1 MRLQF
6 ALAMLFALMVTA
18 SPITDFLNR
27 LKRQIIQTYDVTE
40 VIYNSNGKAVATTI
54 LHVTTTVYPSTTLA
68 PVPTATPTDYVSTAL
83 YHHNIHRANHS
94 VPLLKWDTKL
104 VASAQVLAATCKW
117 GHSMNINGGGYGQN
131 IAAYGSTNAKALGAN
146 KEMAVAATNMWYNG
160 EQPTYLPSYYGKNNP
175 DLTTFEAWGHFTQM
189 VWLGTNSVGCAT
201 QLCQPMDIW
210 PSMPAWYTVCNY
222 SPPGNMGGQ
231 YGVNVFPPLRHPS
244 VNVINA

>member
-6 ALAMLFALMVTA
+6 ALTMLFALMVTA
-18 SPITDFLNR
+18 SPITELLNR
-27 LKRQIIQTYDVTE
+27 IKRQIIQTYDVTE

-117 GHSMNINGGGYGQN
+117 GHSM
-131 IAAYGSTNAKALGAN
+131 
-146 KEMAVAATNMWYNG
+146 
-160 EQPTYLPSYYGKNNP
+160 
-175 DLTTFEAWGHFTQM
+175 
-189 VWLGTNSVGCAT
+189 
-201 QLCQPMDIW
+201 
-210 PSMPAWYTVCNY
+210 
-222 SPPGNMGGQ
+222 
-231 YGVNVFPPLRHPS
+231 
-244 VNVINA
+244 